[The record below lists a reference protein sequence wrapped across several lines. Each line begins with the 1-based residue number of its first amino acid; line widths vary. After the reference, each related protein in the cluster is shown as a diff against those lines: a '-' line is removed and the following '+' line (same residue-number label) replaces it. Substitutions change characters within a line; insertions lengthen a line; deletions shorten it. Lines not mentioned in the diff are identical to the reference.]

1 MVDYEE
7 AAGHWQAS
15 EKDAVRMPEAELR
28 DAMEKFA
35 ASHRVCALAC
45 ASSDGSL
52 VRNTPIEYE

>member
-28 DAMEKFA
+28 DAMEK
-35 ASHRVCALAC
+35 
-45 ASSDGSL
+45 
-52 VRNTPIEYE
+52 